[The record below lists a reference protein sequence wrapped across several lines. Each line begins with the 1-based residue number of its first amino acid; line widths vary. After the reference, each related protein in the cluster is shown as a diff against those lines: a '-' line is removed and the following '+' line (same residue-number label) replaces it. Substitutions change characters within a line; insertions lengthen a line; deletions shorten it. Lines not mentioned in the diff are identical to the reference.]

1 MGIQSIDRAVAI
13 LKLLSQSDEGLPI
26 STICSR
32 LGLALGTAH
41 RFLHSL
47 IDNGLV
53 TQDEKTK
60 FYRIGLEMLRLT
72 SGILNSDRLIETA
85 RQPMQAAANKL
96 QNMVYLSRENHGE
109 VICVS
114 CVNDN
119 VGPQM
124 KFAAQIGSDMP
135 FHAAAAGKIIMAYE
149 SPERI
154 ESLIQQKM
162 PLQKF
167 TENTHVT
174 KEVVMADMHKCRVQG
189 YSVCDEELELGVV
202 AVAAPIRNLDGR
214 VNASVAVTGIKANV
228 VLDDLI
234 SIIKKCAEEISKA
247 QGYLAK

>member
-96 QNMVYLSRENHGE
+96 QNMVYLSR
-109 VICVS
+109 
-114 CVNDN
+114 
-119 VGPQM
+119 
-124 KFAAQIGSDMP
+124 
-135 FHAAAAGKIIMAYE
+135 
-149 SPERI
+149 
-154 ESLIQQKM
+154 
-162 PLQKF
+162 
-167 TENTHVT
+167 
-174 KEVVMADMHKCRVQG
+174 
-189 YSVCDEELELGVV
+189 
-202 AVAAPIRNLDGR
+202 
-214 VNASVAVTGIKANV
+214 
-228 VLDDLI
+228 
-234 SIIKKCAEEISKA
+234 
-247 QGYLAK
+247 